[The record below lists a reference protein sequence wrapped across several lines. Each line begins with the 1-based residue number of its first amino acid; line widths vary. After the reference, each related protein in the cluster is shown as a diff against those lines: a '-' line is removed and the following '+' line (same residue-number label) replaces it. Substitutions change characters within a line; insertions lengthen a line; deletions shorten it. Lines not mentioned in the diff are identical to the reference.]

1 MAAPPLLAGAVHETL
16 AEPLCESAVTL
27 VGAPG
32 TVAGVTELDG
42 DDAALLPTVLVAT
55 TVKV

>member
-16 AEPLCESAVTL
+16 AEPLCAVAETP
-27 VGAPG
+27 VGASG
-32 TVAGVTELDG
+32 TVAGMTAADG
-42 DDAALLPTVLVAT
+42 KDAALLPAVLVAT